1 MWSVFFGEDG
11 CGDGAMQQEG
21 RIATRLA
28 SERGRAR
35 ATQDPRDACP
45 PSASS
50 ERASERAGEVI
61 ALPTKYKS
69 SVLRAAVEPADIAV
83 PSRAEEASR
92 GRSFR
97 WLGIKRRNH
106 LSRCRFLEF
115 LCGARP
121 AGPGHEETN

>member
-1 MWSVFFGEDG
+1 MMDEYIRGTPFRAATFQLLYCIKDTVWSVFFGEDG

-50 ERASERAGEVI
+50 ERASE
-61 ALPTKYKS
+61 
-69 SVLRAAVEPADIAV
+69 
-83 PSRAEEASR
+83 
-92 GRSFR
+92 
-97 WLGIKRRNH
+97 LGK
-106 LSRCRFLEF
+106 
-115 LCGARP
+115 
-121 AGPGHEETN
+121 